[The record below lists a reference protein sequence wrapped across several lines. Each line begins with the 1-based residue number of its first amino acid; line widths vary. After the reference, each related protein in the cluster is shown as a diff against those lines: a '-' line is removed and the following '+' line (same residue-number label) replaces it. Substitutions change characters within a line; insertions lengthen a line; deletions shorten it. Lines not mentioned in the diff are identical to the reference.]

1 MPLTEEIKQ
10 AAQALGQAL
19 RTSPTVED
27 YLKLKARAESDPET
41 AAIELRRAALYPS
54 LSGQEPESDS
64 ARSEYFAL
72 LKRTR
77 YHPILSARDVRLN
90 IVKGYFAQAGSE
102 MSAILGA
109 DYTSLVSKAQ

>member
-19 RTSPTVED
+19 RTSPTVEE
-27 YLKLKARAESDPET
+27 LKARAESDPET
-41 AAIELRRAALYPS
+41 AAIELRMAALYPS